1 MHGARPAPRHS
12 LQVPGREHGALRA
25 RAAGAAPHG
34 AARRTTEGRRSRG
47 LHSGVADAAA
57 ARPSSSHRPAQP
69 ELDAAVVGGGIA
81 GLLAAYRLLQR
92 HPSWRVT
99 VLESARHVGGRT
111 HTSVFAG
118 TTVST
123 GAGVGRSGKD
133 VRLASLL
140 EELGLPIQSRGA
152 TADADARQV
161 RRLAL
166 LSAAQ
171 PRDGA
176 TFRSFARGVLGDA
189 ELRAFVTTMGHTDM
203 LEASARET
211 MLHYGLEDN
220 VHSWTPFSVPWNA
233 LCETLRK
240 RVQAFP
246 GGHVLTGARVAR
258 IRWPRSWADCAC
270 AREGD
275 KDSEGQGFR
284 HAAAAAA
291 GARYALSA
299 KRTSAPP
306 TADTCATCA
315 HPGSATAAAA
325 FPSTDLARLT
335 LAGGTVHLARRV
347 IVAVPIDSMVP
358 LLPRWFVPHV
368 SRIRGHPF
376 IRVYARVARAHVPLV
391 AAAVGKFRV
400 VSPSPLMKMSA
411 VDAASGTFMVAFAD
425 GPAAVHLAKHLE
437 AGGPPR
443 PTAPGACP
451 PKQYLEALVTEA
463 LDLSGA
469 IAALRPSGRAHRR
482 SRDGVVRLTSFAA
495 FWFPVGTHYY
505 EPRTGTR
512 AEKGTC
518 STRMFVVGEA
528 VSHNQGWTE
537 GALET
542 VDAVV
547 PLVH

>member
-1 MHGARPAPRHS
+1 MAS
-12 LQVPGREHGALRA
+12 
-25 RAAGAAPHG
+25 
-34 AARRTTEGRRSRG
+34 
-47 LHSGVADAAA
+47 AAA
-57 ARPSSSHRPAQP
+57 AAAFRPAQP
-69 ELDAAVVGGGIA
+69 EVDVAVVGGGIA

-111 HTSVFAG
+111 RTSVFAG
-118 TTVST
+118 TAVSA

-133 VRLASLL
+133 VRLAGLL

-152 TADADARQV
+152 TAEADAGQV

-166 LSAAQ
+166 LRAAK
-171 PRDGA
+171 PRDNA
-176 TFRSFARGVLGDA
+176 TFCSFARGVLGDA
-189 ELRAFVTTMGHTDM
+189 ELRTFVTAMGHTDM

-233 LCETLRK
+233 LSETLRK
-240 RVQAFP
+240 RVQEFP
-246 GGHVLTGARVAR
+246 GGRVLTGARVAH
-258 IRWPRSWADCAC
+258 IRWPRSWADCARG
-270 AREGD
+270 AEDGEGRG
-275 KDSEGQGFR
+275 SRPATRNTTTG
-284 HAAAAAA
+284 APAA
-291 GARYALSA
+291 GGRHA
-299 KRTSAPP
+299 KRTSGAEVRARHPRP
-306 TADTCATCA
+306 AVAASDQRTADL
-315 HPGSATAAAA
+315 AA
-325 FPSTDLARLT
+325 LT

-347 IVAVPIDSMVP
+347 IVAVPIDSMVQ
-358 LLPRWFVPHV
+358 LLPRWFLPRV
-368 SRIRGHPF
+368 SRIRGQPF
-376 IRVYARVARAHVPLV
+376 IRVYARVARAHAHLV

-400 VSPSPLMKMSA
+400 VSPSPLMKMSV

-425 GPAAVHLAKHLE
+425 GPAAVHLAQHLVPV
-437 AGGPPR
+437 GPAQS
-443 PTAPGACP
+443 TASGARA

-469 IAALRPSGRAHRR
+469 VAALRPSGTAHHPNGSAHRR
-482 SRDGVVRLTSFAA
+482 SRGGVVRLTSFAT

-505 EPRTGTR
+505 APRAGAR
-512 AEKGTC
+512 AEKGGC
-518 STRMFVVGEA
+518 SSRLFVVGEA